1 MDGAEPRPTPTDGG
15 ITSLP
20 PFRVAVRTLCEFAA
34 KTGDLDLRFTP
45 SPTAQQGIA
54 GHQTVQAR
62 RGASYRSE
70 LRVEG
75 TYKSLVLRGRV
86 DGYDPDRRRLEEI
99 KTCVGSI
106 DDIPRNQQALHWAQ
120 AKVYGA
126 LLCRQFDLHDI
137 EIALVYFDIR
147 EQREL
152 SPLGERWSA
161 PDLETFLAGLCET
174 FLTWAQHEAA
184 HRMRRDRELEALSF
198 PQATFR
204 RGQRD
209 LAKAVFNAA
218 RGGHCLF
225 AQAPTGIG
233 KTLAVLFPMLK
244 AAPRTALDRVFFLT
258 AKGSGRSVAL
268 ETMRTLSDGNPKLG
282 LRTLELTARSKACE
296 HPDKTCHGDACPLAR
311 GFYDRLPAARRVASE
326 RVQLTRDA
334 LREIGLA
341 HGICPYYLG
350 QEMAR
355 WCDVVVADYNH
366 YFDRSALLHALTLD
380 DELRVALLVD
390 EAHNL
395 VDRAREMYTAS
406 LSSDHFRHRGHAAPA
421 PLGSAFARVRRHLN
435 HIVRETPA
443 PYAELQTL
451 SRAFATAIRDLN
463 AAFSEH
469 FAQRPAQNGG
479 ALLDVYFDALAFER
493 TLAEHDDHSMI
504 DLQQSPSSSRRRTD
518 ATLTIRNVVPA
529 PFLAQRFA
537 DAATCVLFSATLT
550 PASFHA
556 QLLGLPESTQYLDIP
571 SPFDPGQLDVRVVDT
586 LSTRY
591 RDRDASI
598 GPLVEI
604 VRSQVEREPG
614 NYLVFVSSHDYLEQ
628 VADRLTEICPHV
640 PIWRQ
645 TRQMKDRD
653 REDFLQRF
661 SPHGSGIGLAVLG
674 GVFAEGVDL
683 VGNRLVGAFIATL
696 GLPQVNDVNEAMRRR
711 LDRNFGKGYDYTY
724 LYPGLRKVVQAA
736 GRVIRT
742 PSDRGC
748 VYLVDDRYGRPEVRR
763 LLPAWWRIGRDDG

>member
-1 MDGAEPRPTPTDGG
+1 MDGAEPASPGHDVERDQP
-15 ITSLP
+15 L

-54 GHQTVQAR
+54 GHLTVQGR
-62 RGASYRSE
+62 RGASYRTE

-75 TYKSLVLRGRV
+75 RYKSLHLRGRV
-86 DGYDPDRRRLEEI
+86 DGYDTDRRRLEEI
-99 KTCVGSI
+99 KTCVGSP

-126 LLCRQFDLHDI
+126 LLCREFALPDI
-137 EIALVYFDIR
+137 ELALVYFDIR

-152 SPLGERWSA
+152 PPRVERWSA
-161 PDLETFLAGLCET
+161 TDLEAFLCTLCET
-174 FLTWAQHEAA
+174 FLTWAQQEAA
-184 HRMRRDRELEALSF
+184 HRARRDSDLEALAF
-198 PQATFR
+198 PQASFR

-218 RGGHCLF
+218 RGGHCLV

-244 AAPRTALDRVFFLT
+244 AAPRTALDRIFFLT
-258 AKGSGRSVAL
+258 AKGSGRRIVL
-268 ETMRTLSDGNPKLG
+268 DTMHTLSEGDAKLA
-282 LRTLELTARSKACE
+282 LRTIEITARSKACE
-296 HPDKTCHGDACPLAR
+296 HPDKSCHGDACPLAR
-311 GFYDRLPAARRVASE
+311 GFYDRLPSARQTAIAQ
-326 RVQLTRDA
+326 VQLTREA
-334 LREIGLA
+334 LRKIALD

-366 YFDRSALLHALTLD
+366 YFDRSALLHALAIE

-406 LSSDHFRHRGHAAPA
+406 LGSDHFRSRGRTAPE
-421 PLGSAFARVRRHLN
+421 PLGSAFARVRRHWN
-435 HIVRETPA
+435 RIVREATA
-443 PYAELQTL
+443 PYAELPTL
-451 SRAFATAIRDLN
+451 PRAFATAIRDLN

-479 ALLDVYFDALAFER
+479 TLLDMYFDTLAFER
-493 TLAEHDDHSMI
+493 ALADFDEHSMV
-504 DLQQSPSSSRRRTD
+504 DMKQAPSSSPRRVD

-529 PFLAQRFA
+529 PFLAPRMA

-556 QLLGLPESTQYLDIP
+556 QLLGLPETTQYIDIA
-571 SPFDPGQLDVRVVDT
+571 SPFDPEQLDVRIVDS

-591 RDRDASI
+591 RDREASI

-604 VRSQVEREPG
+604 VTRQLDRVPG
-614 NYLVFVSSHDYLEQ
+614 NYLVFLSSHDYLEQ
-628 VADRLTEICPHV
+628 VAERIAALCPQV
-640 PIWRQ
+640 PVWRQ
-645 TRQMKDRD
+645 TRQMTDRD
-653 REDFLQRF
+653 REHFLQRF
-661 SPHGSGIGLAVLG
+661 EPQGSGIGFAVLG

-683 VGNRLVGAFIATL
+683 VGTRLVGAFVATL

-711 LDRNFGKGYDYTY
+711 LDRHFGRGYDYTY

-748 VYLVDDRYGRPEVRR
+748 VYLVDDRYGRPEVRK
-763 LLPAWWRIGRDDG
+763 LLPAWWRLKREIV